1 MKFDI
6 LDKSSYLKGLLLLS
20 RKDNKVG
27 KEEKELL
34 VNIGRKLGFEK
45 RFCEN
50 AVKEILQNQ
59 FIIDLPPK
67 FSQKEIA
74 EKFLEDG
81 VKIAL
86 ADKSLHLFE
95 LKWLAETAKIN
106 NIADSKITE
115 LFKTYLDDN
124 KVDFP
129 SVEIASKIS
138 A

>member
-106 NIADSKITE
+106 NIADSKINE